1 MSIEEA
7 ILVHLRVLPPEKQQ
21 EVLDFAEFLRLKTV
35 NPKALNITPQSSS
48 LGEQLR
54 QIRSRIVDSGTPLL
68 NREELEKEV
77 ASRRGGIENREE

>member
-7 ILVHLRVLPPEKQQ
+7 ILVHIRVLPPEKQQ

-35 NPKALNITPQSSS
+35 NPKPLNLTPQSS
-48 LGEQLR
+48 LGERLR
-54 QIRSRIVDSGTPLL
+54 QIRGRIVASGTPLL

-77 ASRRGGIENREE
+77 ASRRGGIENKEE

>member
-7 ILVHLRVLPPEKQQ
+7 ILVHIRVLPPEKQQ

-35 NPKALNITPQSSS
+35 NPKPLNLTLQSS
-48 LGEQLR
+48 LGERLR
-54 QIRSRIVDSGTPLL
+54 QIRGRIVASGTPLL

-77 ASRRGGIENREE
+77 ASRRGGIENKEE

>member
-35 NPKALNITPQSSS
+35 NPKPLNITPQSSS
-48 LGEQLR
+48 LGERLR
-54 QIRSRIVDSGTPLL
+54 QIRGRIVDSGTPLL

-77 ASRRGGIENREE
+77 ASRRGGIENKEE